1 MDIFSSIPDI
11 NGDVPE
17 EIILPEQTDSIR
29 RVNINGKRHYEVTTK
44 DGVIIGAFPS
54 ITTILSE
61 TQDKTFLKKW
71 KDRVG
76 DAEAYK
82 ISVDATERGNVMHR
96 LCELYCELPDSMDKH
111 KRLQLMLETARTDDE
126 VNQHDTRAIIVG
138 TQLFF
143 NFYHTGFFDNIKKG
157 IFQEKFLWNYFIYK
171 GEDLSYAGTVDNFSV
186 VIENGH
192 KKVID
197 FKTSKKRKPD
207 KWIISY
213 KKQCAAY
220 SYAIKARYDIMPDG
234 CEIWIS
240 NEMDNDPQ
248 CFKMNSDDIKYYF
261 KEFMKDRRKLNQIK
275 KETV

>member
-96 LCELYCELPDSMDKH
+96 LCELYCELPDMDKH
-111 KRLQLMLETARTDDE
+111 KRLQLMLETARTDGE